1 LDFNSIKDRD
11 TKLINNLI
19 AEFDIE
25 YKLDFMLEK
34 FKSMFLSVETN
45 RTRAIAVLEVD
56 DKKTKRIQV
65 VKISPKEQNAQEL
78 IYRLSVFISLFRQL
92 KAMKEIEDIET
103 DLKTVNQQLVYQGYK
118 YFKEL
123 NK

>member
-1 LDFNSIKDRD
+1 MDFNSIKDRD

-34 FKSMFLSVETN
+34 FKSMFLSVEAS

>member
-1 LDFNSIKDRD
+1 MDFNSIKDRD

-34 FKSMFLSVETN
+34 FKSMFLSVEAS
-45 RTRAIAVLEVD
+45 RTRAIAVLKVD

-92 KAMKEIEDIET
+92 KAMKEIEEIET
-103 DLKTVNQQLVYQGYK
+103 DLITVNQQLVYQGYK